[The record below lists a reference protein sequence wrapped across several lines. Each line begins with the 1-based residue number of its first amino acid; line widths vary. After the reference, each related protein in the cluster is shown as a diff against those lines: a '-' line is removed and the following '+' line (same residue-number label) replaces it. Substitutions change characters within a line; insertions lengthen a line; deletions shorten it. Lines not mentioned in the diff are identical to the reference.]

1 MRNENVVH
9 PLRFLSLIRFQLRD
23 SSSSK
28 LRHKICGFLRRGY
41 KRVEISSVPFGDR
54 AIWLDVVRFLQIKQ
68 QPFVFRRNR
77 FVTPVTRRCFA
88 TNVASKD
95 SQGIPMIAIAA
106 NDLPSCVTAGK
117 KDREYQGN
125 GAPDI
130 NAR

>member
-9 PLRFLSLIRFQLRD
+9 PLPFLSLIGFQLRD

-28 LRHKICGFLRRGY
+28 LRHKICSFLRRGY

-54 AIWLDVVRFLQIKQ
+54 AIWLDVVRFSHIKQ

-77 FVTPVTRRCFA
+77 FVTPGTRGCFA

-95 SQGIPMIAIAA
+95 SLGIPMIAIAA

-117 KDREYQGN
+117 KDRE
-125 GAPDI
+125 D
-130 NAR
+130 